1 MNSFPKKLM
10 DLRKYYGLSQNY
22 LAEYLEIDVIEYMG
36 YENGRSVP
44 CFNDIKKLAKLFRI
58 SVDDMFDN
66 RAIIPFLQDEEKISN
81 DKSNFNYLTKQ
92 SKKQKWSEGFKKN
105 KKIIM
110 LISASLLVIIFASV
124 LLISYLLNGKQVINE
139 MYGSNQN
146 RLDASNTSVVYV
158 NGKGIAYGRGDNSN
172 GQLDF
177 AFDQVFKIQE
187 GSNFTVVLKEDGT
200 IASVGLVSQYADEI
214 KEWRDIVD
222 IEVGKSHIL
231 ALDKYGKVWCTGDNS
246 YGQCDFENTEGI
258 KKIFASENASFIIDG
273 EGNLQ
278 YAGSI
283 LNTDILNSAQDP
295 VDIEVCGQDIAYVDG
310 NGSVTYY
317 GENSYEDIASWQH
330 IVNVEL
336 GDEYVAAIDDGGNV
350 YIATDNE
357 TMKLDV
363 ENWSSIIAIAG
374 GYNYLVAYDG
384 ENIYGTGENIYEQF
398 DKAEIVKKPLSQVTN
413 VSVSISE
420 PEQVITIS
428 FDTVENATV
437 YRLTF
442 DGESIDSST
451 NSFTIPFE
459 SLEDGKSYDFVIV
472 AVGDDY
478 YEDSIPLTTQYTF
491 RLPDPEVTIRTMVG
505 MSEQQFIDYMGELGI
520 TDFNGFYS
528 EGPCAAGIS
537 EPTIMRVEGLT
548 ANEILRKSQLSQLKV
563 KYYVC
568 TVEGS
573 E

>member
-44 CFNDIKKLAKLFRI
+44 CFNDIKKLAKLFRV
-58 SVDDMFDN
+58 SVDEMFDN
-66 RAIIPFLQDEEKISN
+66 RAVIPFLQDKEKVSK

-92 SKKQKWSEGFKKN
+92 SKKQKWSDGFKKN

-110 LISASLLVIIFASV
+110 LITASLLVIIVASV
-124 LLISYLLNGKQVINE
+124 LLISYLLNGKQIINE
-139 MYGSNQN
+139 MSGSSQN

-200 IASVGLVSQYADEI
+200 IASVGLISQYADEI
-214 KEWRDIVD
+214 KEWRDLVD
-222 IEVGKSHIL
+222 VEVGKSHIL

-246 YGQCDFENTEGI
+246 YGQCDFEKTEGI
-258 KKIFASENASFIIDG
+258 KKIFASDNASFIVDS
-273 EGNLQ
+273 EGSLY

-283 LNTDILNSAQDP
+283 VNTDILNDAHDLT
-295 VDIEVCGQDIAYVDG
+295 DIEVNNKAVAYVDG
-310 NGSVTYY
+310 GNVVYY
-317 GENSYEDIASWQH
+317 GETDYEDIASWQH

-336 GDEYVAAIDDGGNV
+336 GDDYIAAIDDNGKV
-350 YIATDNE
+350 YIATENE
-357 TMKLDV
+357 TMKLDA
-363 ENWSSIIAIAG
+363 ENWTDIIAIAG

-384 ENIYGTGENIYEQF
+384 ENIYGTGENIYDQF

-413 VSVSISE
+413 VSVAISE
-420 PEQVITIS
+420 PDQVITIS
-428 FDTVENATV
+428 FDAVENATA
-437 YRLTF
+437 YKLTYE
-442 DGESIDSST
+442 GEAIDST
-451 NSFTIPFE
+451 TTSFTIPFDK
-459 SLEDGKSYDFVIV
+459 LEDGKAYDFVII
-472 AVGDDY
+472 AVGNEY

-491 RLPDPEVTIRTMVG
+491 RLPDPEITIKTMVG
-505 MSEQQFIDYMGELGI
+505 MSEQQFIDYMSELGV

-528 EGPCAAGIS
+528 EGTCAAGFS
-537 EPTIMRVEGLT
+537 EPTVLRVEGLT
-548 ANEILRKSQLSQLKV
+548 ANEVIKKSQLATLKV

-573 E
+573 EQ